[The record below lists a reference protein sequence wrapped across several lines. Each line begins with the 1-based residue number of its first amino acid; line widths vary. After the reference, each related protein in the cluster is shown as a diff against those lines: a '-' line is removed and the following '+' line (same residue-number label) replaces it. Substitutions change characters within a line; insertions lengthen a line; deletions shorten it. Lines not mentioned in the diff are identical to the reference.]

1 MLGNL
6 FGGQPMEERN
16 LSYQQV
22 WGSGIDVSGFA
33 TWAGT
38 VVNQKNALEIGAAY
52 ACVRLLSDTIS
63 TLPLDTFIRRDG
75 NRLPYTPRPDW
86 VYEPEGPGTSR
97 IEYYKQI
104 VVSMLL
110 SHGAVVQI
118 LRNGAGAIVALQP
131 LDPTRVDIR
140 RNKETRLRE
149 FVIDGGQ
156 AVLSSEDVLY
166 IPEMRRPGSLKGVS
180 RVDELKQTLGLAK
193 ALDEFA
199 SRYFSNGANTSG
211 IIEFPGNLTQEQ
223 AKDLVDSFEAGHKGL
238 KKAHRPGVLSG
249 GAKFTK
255 TGSDGEQAQMLESRQ
270 FSVEEVARVF
280 RVPPSMIGLNT
291 PGAMSYASVE
301 HNAMSFVRFS
311 LTPLIS
317 AIEEA
322 HNRLLPGD
330 VFLRFNMDGLLRGD
344 SATQA
349 QVFSTGLQ
357 AGYLSVNDVRGLMD
371 LRPVDNGDTPRVPLA
386 NIDIQDAGVVAE
398 DRKVLMAQRLITA
411 GFDPAETMQA
421 MGLPTITHTG
431 LPSVMLQGISQI
443 APDDPQSAYPA
454 SED

>member
-63 TLPLDTFIRRDG
+63 TLPVDTFIRRDG
-75 NRLPYTPRPDW
+75 NRLPYRPRPAW
-86 VYEPEGPGTSR
+86 VYEPEGPGSSR

-118 LRNGAGAIVALQP
+118 LRNGNGEIVALQP

-140 RNKETRLRE
+140 RNPATRLRE
-149 FVIDGGQ
+149 FVIDGGE
-156 AVLSSEDVLY
+156 AVLSGEDVVY

-211 IIEFPGNLTQEQ
+211 MIEFPGNLTQEQ
-223 AKDLVDSFEAGHKGL
+223 AKDLVDAFEAGHKGL

-249 GAKFTK
+249 GAKFVK
-255 TGSDGEQAQMLESRQ
+255 TGSDGEQAQMLQSRQ
-270 FSVEEVARVF
+270 FAVEEVARVF
-280 RVPPSMIGLNT
+280 RCPPSMIGLNT

-301 HNAMSFVRFS
+301 HNAIQFTRYS
-311 LTPLIS
+311 LTPLIA

-330 VFLRFNMDGLLRGD
+330 VFLRVNMDGLLRGD

-349 QVFSTGLQ
+349 QVFSTALQ
-357 AGYLSVNDVRGLMD
+357 AGYMSVNEARGLMD
-371 LRPVDNGDTPRVPLA
+371 LRPVDGGDNPRVPLA
-386 NIDIQDAGVVAE
+386 NIAVASAGIVEERERVEMAAKLVQSGYE
-398 DRKVLMAQRLITA
+398 PAAVLSAL
-411 GFDPAETMQA
+411 
-421 MGLPTITHTG
+421 GLPAMPHTG
-431 LPSVMLQGISQI
+431 LASNQLQ
-443 APDDPQSAYPA
+443 PA
-454 SED
+454 ENAQV

>member
-63 TLPLDTFIRRDG
+63 TLPVDTFIRRDG
-75 NRLPYTPRPDW
+75 NRLPYRPRPAW
-86 VYEPEGPGTSR
+86 VYEPEGPGSSR

-118 LRNGAGAIVALQP
+118 LRNGNGDIVALQP

-140 RNKETRLRE
+140 RNPATRLRE

-156 AVLSSEDVLY
+156 AVLPGEDVLY

-211 IIEFPGNLTQEQ
+211 MIEFPGNLTQEQ
-223 AKDLVDSFEAGHKGL
+223 AKDLVDAFEAGHKGL

-249 GAKFTK
+249 GAKFVK
-255 TGSDGEQAQMLESRQ
+255 TGSDGEQAQMLQSRM
-270 FSVEEVARVF
+270 FAVEEVARVF
-280 RVPPSMIGLNT
+280 RVPPHMIGLT
-291 PGAMSYASVE
+291 APGTQSYASVE
-301 HNAMSFVRFS
+301 ANAIQFTRYS
-311 LTPLIS
+311 LTPLIA

-330 VFLRFNMDGLLRGD
+330 VFLRVNMDGLLRGD

-349 QVFSTGLQ
+349 QVFSTALQ
-357 AGYLSVNDVRGLMD
+357 AGYMSVNEARSLMD
-371 LRPVDNGDTPRVPLA
+371 LRPVDGGDSPRVPLA
-386 NIDIQDAGVVAE
+386 NIAVASAAIVE
-398 DRKVLMAQRLITA
+398 ERERVEMAAKLVQSGYEPAAVLSAL
-411 GFDPAETMQA
+411 
-421 MGLPTITHTG
+421 GLPAMPHTG
-431 LPSVMLQGISQI
+431 LASNQLQ
-443 APDDPQSAYPA
+443 PA
-454 SED
+454 ENAQV

>member
-63 TLPLDTFIRRDG
+63 TLPVDTFIRRDG
-75 NRLPYTPRPDW
+75 NRLPYRPRPAW
-86 VYEPEGPGTSR
+86 VYEPEGPGSSR

-118 LRNGAGAIVALQP
+118 LRNGNGEIVALQP

-140 RNKETRLRE
+140 RNPATRLRE

-156 AVLSSEDVLY
+156 AVLPGEDVLY

-211 IIEFPGNLTQEQ
+211 MIEFPGNLTQEQ
-223 AKDLVDSFEAGHKGL
+223 AKDLVDAFEAGHKGL

-249 GAKFTK
+249 GAKFVK
-255 TGSDGEQAQMLESRQ
+255 TGSDGEQAQMLQSRM
-270 FSVEEVARVF
+270 FAVEEVARVF
-280 RVPPSMIGLNT
+280 RVPPHMIGLT
-291 PGAMSYASVE
+291 APGTQSYASVE
-301 HNAMSFVRFS
+301 ANAIQFTRYS
-311 LTPLIS
+311 LTPLIA

-330 VFLRFNMDGLLRGD
+330 VFLRVNMDGLLRGD

-349 QVFSTGLQ
+349 QVFSTALQ
-357 AGYLSVNDVRGLMD
+357 AGYMSVNEARGLMD
-371 LRPVDNGDTPRVPLA
+371 LRPVDGGDAPRVPLA
-386 NIDIQDAGVVAE
+386 NIAVNSASIVEERERVE
-398 DRKVLMAQRLITA
+398 MASKLVQS
-411 GFDPAETMQA
+411 GYDPADVLSA
-421 MGLPTITHTG
+421 LGLPAMAHTG
-431 LPSVMLQGISQI
+431 LASNQLQ
-443 APDDPQSAYPA
+443 PA
-454 SED
+454 ENAQV

>member
-6 FGGQPMEERN
+6 FGGQPMEERSI
-16 LSYQQV
+16 SYQQI

-63 TLPLDTFIRRDG
+63 TLPVDTFIRRDG
-75 NRLPYTPRPDW
+75 NRLPYRPRPAW
-86 VYEPEGPGTSR
+86 VYEPEGPGSSR

-118 LRNGAGAIVALQP
+118 LRNGNGEIVALQP

-140 RNKETRLRE
+140 RNPATRLRE

-156 AVLSSEDVLY
+156 AVLPGEDVLY

-211 IIEFPGNLTQEQ
+211 MIEFPGNLTQEQ
-223 AKDLVDSFEAGHKGL
+223 AKDLVDAFEAGHKGL

-249 GAKFTK
+249 GAKFVK
-255 TGSDGEQAQMLESRQ
+255 TGSDGEQAQMLQSRQ
-270 FSVEEVARVF
+270 FAVEEVARVF

-301 HNAMSFVRFS
+301 HNAIQFTRYS
-311 LTPLIS
+311 LTPLIA

-330 VFLRFNMDGLLRGD
+330 VFLRVNMDGLLRGD

-349 QVFSTGLQ
+349 QVFSTALQ
-357 AGYLSVNDVRGLMD
+357 AGYMSVNEARGLMD
-371 LRPVDNGDTPRVPLA
+371 LRPVDGGDNPRVPLA
-386 NIDIQDAGVVAE
+386 NIAVASAGIVEERERVE
-398 DRKVLMAQRLITA
+398 MASKLVQS
-411 GFDPAETMQA
+411 GYDPADVLSA
-421 MGLPTITHTG
+421 LGLPAMAHTG
-431 LPSVMLQGISQI
+431 LASNQLQ
-443 APDDPQSAYPA
+443 PA
-454 SED
+454 ENAQV

>member
-1 MLGNL
+1 
-6 FGGQPMEERN
+6 
-16 LSYQQV
+16 
-22 WGSGIDVSGFA
+22 
-33 TWAGT
+33 
-38 VVNQKNALEIGAAY
+38 
-52 ACVRLLSDTIS
+52 VRLLSDTIS
-63 TLPLDTFIRRDG
+63 TLPVDTFIRRDG
-75 NRLPYTPRPDW
+75 NRLPYRPRPAW
-86 VYEPEGPGTSR
+86 VYEPEGPGSSR

-118 LRNGAGAIVALQP
+118 LRNGNGEIVALQP

-140 RNKETRLRE
+140 RNRETRLRE

-156 AVLSSEDVLY
+156 AVLPGEDVLY

-211 IIEFPGNLTQEQ
+211 MIEFPGNLTQEQ
-223 AKDLVDSFEAGHKGL
+223 AKDLVDAFEAGHKGL

-249 GAKFTK
+249 GAKFVK

-270 FSVEEVARVF
+270 FAVEEVARVF

-301 HNAMSFVRFS
+301 HNAIQFTRYS
-311 LTPLIS
+311 LTPLIA

-330 VFLRFNMDGLLRGD
+330 VFLRVNMDGLLRGD

-349 QVFSTGLQ
+349 QVFSTALQ
-357 AGYLSVNDVRGLMD
+357 AGYMSVNEARGLMD
-371 LRPVDNGDTPRVPLA
+371 LRPVDGGDNPRVPLA
-386 NIDIQDAGVVAE
+386 NIAVASAGIVEERERVEMAAKLVQSGYE
-398 DRKVLMAQRLITA
+398 PAAVLSAL
-411 GFDPAETMQA
+411 
-421 MGLPTITHTG
+421 GLPAMPHTG
-431 LPSVMLQGISQI
+431 LASNQLQ
-443 APDDPQSAYPA
+443 PA
-454 SED
+454 ENAQV

>member
-63 TLPLDTFIRRDG
+63 TLPVDTFIRRDG
-75 NRLPYTPRPDW
+75 NRLPYRPRPAW
-86 VYEPEGPGTSR
+86 VYEPEGPGSSR

-118 LRNGAGAIVALQP
+118 LRNGNGDIVALQP

-140 RNKETRLRE
+140 RNPATRLRE

-156 AVLSSEDVLY
+156 AVLPGEDVLY

-211 IIEFPGNLTQEQ
+211 MIEFPGNLTQEQ
-223 AKDLVDSFEAGHKGL
+223 AKDLVDAFEAGHKGL

-249 GAKFTK
+249 GAKFVK

-270 FSVEEVARVF
+270 FAVEEVARVF
-280 RVPPSMIGLNT
+280 RCPPSMIGLNT

-301 HNAMSFVRFS
+301 HNAIQFTRYS
-311 LTPLIS
+311 LTPLIA

-330 VFLRFNMDGLLRGD
+330 VFLRVNMDGLLRGD

-349 QVFSTGLQ
+349 SVFSTALQ
-357 AGYLSVNDVRGLMD
+357 AGYMSVNEARGLMD
-371 LRPVDNGDTPRVPLA
+371 LRPVDGGENPRVPLA
-386 NIDIQDAGVVAE
+386 NIAVSSAGIVEERERVEMAAKLVQSGYE
-398 DRKVLMAQRLITA
+398 PAAVLSAL
-411 GFDPAETMQA
+411 
-421 MGLPTITHTG
+421 GLPAMPHTG
-431 LPSVMLQGISQI
+431 LASNQLQ
-443 APDDPQSAYPA
+443 PA
-454 SED
+454 ENAQV

>member
-1 MLGNL
+1 MLANL

-63 TLPLDTFIRRDG
+63 TLPVDTFIRRDG
-75 NRLPYTPRPDW
+75 NRLPYRPRPAW
-86 VYEPEGPGTSR
+86 VYEPEGPGSSR

-118 LRNGAGAIVALQP
+118 LRNGNGEIVALQP

-140 RNKETRLRE
+140 RNPATRLRE

-156 AVLSSEDVLY
+156 AVLPGEDVLY

-211 IIEFPGNLTQEQ
+211 MIEFPGNLTQEQ
-223 AKDLVDSFEAGHKGL
+223 AKDLVDAFEAGHKGL

-249 GAKFTK
+249 GAKFVK

-270 FSVEEVARVF
+270 FAVEEVARVF
-280 RVPPSMIGLNT
+280 RCPPSMIGLNT

-301 HNAMSFVRFS
+301 HNAIQFTRYS
-311 LTPLIS
+311 LTPLIA

-330 VFLRFNMDGLLRGD
+330 VFLRVNMDGLLRGD

-349 QVFSTGLQ
+349 QVFSTALQ
-357 AGYLSVNDVRGLMD
+357 AGYMSVNEARGLMD
-371 LRPVDNGDTPRVPLA
+371 LRPVDGGDNPRVPLA
-386 NIDIQDAGVVAE
+386 NIAVNSASIVEERERVEMAAKLVQSGYEPAA
-398 DRKVLMAQRLITA
+398 VLSAL
-411 GFDPAETMQA
+411 
-421 MGLPTITHTG
+421 GLPAMAHTG
-431 LPSVMLQGISQI
+431 LASNQLQ
-443 APDDPQSAYPA
+443 PA
-454 SED
+454 ENAQV

>member
-63 TLPLDTFIRRDG
+63 TLPVDTFIRRDG
-75 NRLPYTPRPDW
+75 NRLPFRPRPAW
-86 VYEPEGPGTSR
+86 VYEPEGPGSSR

-118 LRNGAGAIVALQP
+118 LRNGNGEIVALQP

-140 RNKETRLRE
+140 RNPQSRLRE

-156 AVLSSEDVLY
+156 AVLPGEDVLY

-255 TGSDGEQAQMLESRQ
+255 TGSDGEQAQMLQSRQ
-270 FSVEEVARVF
+270 FAVEEVARVF

-301 HNAMSFVRFS
+301 HNAIQFTRYS
-311 LTPLIS
+311 LTPLIA

-330 VFLRFNMDGLLRGD
+330 SFLRVNMDGLLRGD

-349 QVFSTGLQ
+349 QVFSTALQ
-357 AGYLSVNDVRGLMD
+357 AGYMSVNEARGLMD
-371 LRPVDNGDTPRVPLA
+371 MRPVEGGDTPRVPLA
-386 NIDIQDAGVVAE
+386 NIAVDSAGIVEERERVEMAAKLVQSGY
-398 DRKVLMAQRLITA
+398 DPGAVLSAL
-411 GFDPAETMQA
+411 
-421 MGLPTITHTG
+421 GLPAIAHSG
-431 LPSVMLQGISQI
+431 LASNQLQ
-443 APDDPQSAYPA
+443 PA
-454 SED
+454 KNAQV

>member
-1 MLGNL
+1 MLARL
-6 FGGQPMEERN
+6 FGGQPLEERN

-63 TLPLDTFIRRDG
+63 TLPVDTFIRRDG
-75 NRLPYTPRPDW
+75 NRLPYRPRPAW
-86 VYEPEGPGTSR
+86 VYEPEGPGSSR

-118 LRNGAGAIVALQP
+118 LRNGAGEIVALQP

-140 RNKETRLRE
+140 RNRETRLRE

-156 AVLSSEDVLY
+156 AILPGEDVLY

-255 TGSDGEQAQMLESRQ
+255 TGADAEQAQMLSSRQ
-270 FSVEEVARVF
+270 FAVEEVARVF

-301 HNAMSFVRFS
+301 HNAIQFTRYS
-311 LTPLIS
+311 LTPLIA

-322 HNRLLPGD
+322 HNRLLPGE
-330 VFLRFNMDGLLRGD
+330 VFLRVNMDGLLRGD

-349 QVFSTGLQ
+349 QVFSTALQ
-357 AGYLSVNDVRGLMD
+357 AGYMSVNEARGLMD
-371 LRPVDNGDTPRVPLA
+371 MRPVEGGDAPRVPLA
-386 NIDIQDAGVVAE
+386 NIAVDSAGIVEERERVE
-398 DRKVLMAQRLITA
+398 MASKLVQS
-411 GFDPAETMQA
+411 GYDPAA
-421 MGLPTITHTG
+421 VLAALGLPPMAHTG
-431 LPSVMLQGISQI
+431 LASNQLQ
-443 APDDPQSAYPA
+443 PA
-454 SED
+454 ENAQV

>member
-63 TLPLDTFIRRDG
+63 TLPVDTFIRRDG
-75 NRLPYTPRPDW
+75 NRLPYRPRPAW
-86 VYEPEGPGTSR
+86 VYEPEGPGSSR

-118 LRNGAGAIVALQP
+118 LRNGNGDIVALQP

-140 RNKETRLRE
+140 RNPATRLRE

-156 AVLSSEDVLY
+156 AVLPGEDVLY

-211 IIEFPGNLTQEQ
+211 MIEFPGNLTQEQ
-223 AKDLVDSFEAGHKGL
+223 AKDLVDAFEAGHKGL

-249 GAKFTK
+249 GAKFVK

-270 FSVEEVARVF
+270 FAVEEVARVF

-301 HNAMSFVRFS
+301 HNAIQFTRYS
-311 LTPLIS
+311 LTPLIA

-330 VFLRFNMDGLLRGD
+330 VFLRVNMDGLLRGD

-349 QVFSTGLQ
+349 SVFSTALQ
-357 AGYLSVNDVRGLMD
+357 AGYMSVNEARGLMD
-371 LRPVDNGDTPRVPLA
+371 LRPVDGGENPRVPLA
-386 NIDIQDAGVVAE
+386 NIAVASAGIVEERERVEMAAKLVQSGYE
-398 DRKVLMAQRLITA
+398 PAAVLSAL
-411 GFDPAETMQA
+411 
-421 MGLPTITHTG
+421 GLPAMPHTG
-431 LPSVMLQGISQI
+431 LASNQLQ
-443 APDDPQSAYPA
+443 PA
-454 SED
+454 ENAQV

>member
-63 TLPLDTFIRRDG
+63 TLPVDTFIRRDG
-75 NRLPYTPRPDW
+75 NRLPYRPRPAW
-86 VYEPEGPGTSR
+86 VYEPEGPGSSR

-118 LRNGAGAIVALQP
+118 LRNGNGEIVALQP

-140 RNKETRLRE
+140 RNPATRLRE

-156 AVLSSEDVLY
+156 AVLPGEDVLY

-211 IIEFPGNLTQEQ
+211 MIEFPGNLTQEQ
-223 AKDLVDSFEAGHKGL
+223 AKDLVDAFEAGHKGL

-249 GAKFTK
+249 GAKFVK

-270 FSVEEVARVF
+270 FAVEEVARVF

-301 HNAMSFVRFS
+301 HNAIQFTRYS
-311 LTPLIS
+311 LTPLIA

-330 VFLRFNMDGLLRGD
+330 VFLRVNMDGLLRGD

-349 QVFSTGLQ
+349 SVFSTALQ
-357 AGYLSVNDVRGLMD
+357 AGYMSVNEARGLMD
-371 LRPVDNGDTPRVPLA
+371 LRPVDGGDSPRVPLA
-386 NIDIQDAGVVAE
+386 NIAVASAGIVEERERVEMAAKLVQSGYE
-398 DRKVLMAQRLITA
+398 PAAVLAAL
-411 GFDPAETMQA
+411 
-421 MGLPTITHTG
+421 GLPAMPHTG
-431 LPSVMLQGISQI
+431 LASNQLQ
-443 APDDPQSAYPA
+443 PA
-454 SED
+454 ENAQV

>member
-63 TLPLDTFIRRDG
+63 TLPVDTFIRRDG
-75 NRLPYTPRPDW
+75 NRLPYRPRPAW
-86 VYEPEGPGTSR
+86 VYEPEGPGSSR

-118 LRNGAGAIVALQP
+118 LRNGNGEIVALQP

-140 RNKETRLRE
+140 RNPATRLRE

-156 AVLSSEDVLY
+156 AVLPGEDVLY

-211 IIEFPGNLTQEQ
+211 MIEFPGNLTQEQ
-223 AKDLVDSFEAGHKGL
+223 AKDLVDAFEAGHKGL

-249 GAKFTK
+249 GAKFVK
-255 TGSDGEQAQMLESRQ
+255 TGSDGEQAQMLQSRM
-270 FSVEEVARVF
+270 FAVEEVARVF
-280 RVPPSMIGLNT
+280 RVPPHMIGLT
-291 PGAMSYASVE
+291 APGTQSYASVE
-301 HNAMSFVRFS
+301 ANAIQFTRYS
-311 LTPLIS
+311 LTPLIA

-330 VFLRFNMDGLLRGD
+330 VFLRVNMDGLLRGD

-349 QVFSTGLQ
+349 QVFSTALQ
-357 AGYLSVNDVRGLMD
+357 AGYMSVNEARSLMD
-371 LRPVDNGDTPRVPLA
+371 LRPVDGGDSPRVPLA
-386 NIDIQDAGVVAE
+386 NIAVASAGIVEERERVEMAAKLVQSGYE
-398 DRKVLMAQRLITA
+398 PAAVLSAL
-411 GFDPAETMQA
+411 
-421 MGLPTITHTG
+421 GLPAMPHTG
-431 LPSVMLQGISQI
+431 LASNQLQ
-443 APDDPQSAYPA
+443 PA
-454 SED
+454 ENAQV

>member
-1 MLGNL
+1 MLANL
-6 FGGQPMEERN
+6 FGGQPLEERN

-63 TLPLDTFIRRDG
+63 TLPVDTFIRRDG
-75 NRLPYTPRPDW
+75 NRLPYRPRPAW
-86 VYEPEGPGTSR
+86 VYEPEGPGSSR

-118 LRNGAGAIVALQP
+118 LRNGAGEIVALQP

-140 RNKETRLRE
+140 RNRETRLRE

-156 AVLSSEDVLY
+156 AILPGEDVLY

-255 TGSDGEQAQMLESRQ
+255 TGSDGEQAQMLQSRQ
-270 FSVEEVARVF
+270 FAVEEVARVF

-301 HNAMSFVRFS
+301 HNAIQFTRYS
-311 LTPLIS
+311 LTPLIA

-322 HNRLLPGD
+322 HNRLLPGE
-330 VFLRFNMDGLLRGD
+330 VFLRVNMDGLLRGD

-349 QVFSTGLQ
+349 QVFSTALQ
-357 AGYLSVNDVRGLMD
+357 AGYMSVNEARGLMD
-371 LRPVDNGDTPRVPLA
+371 MRPVEGGDAPRVPLA
-386 NIDIQDAGVVAE
+386 NIAVGSAGIVEERERVE
-398 DRKVLMAQRLITA
+398 MASKLVQS
-411 GFDPAETMQA
+411 GYDPAA
-421 MGLPTITHTG
+421 VLAALGLPPMAHTG
-431 LPSVMLQGISQI
+431 LASNQLQ
-443 APDDPQSAYPA
+443 PA
-454 SED
+454 ENAQV

>member
-63 TLPLDTFIRRDG
+63 TLPVDTFIRRDG
-75 NRLPYTPRPDW
+75 NRLPYRPRPAW
-86 VYEPEGPGTSR
+86 VYEPEGPGSSR

-118 LRNGAGAIVALQP
+118 LRNGNGDIVALQP

-140 RNKETRLRE
+140 RNPATRLRE

-156 AVLSSEDVLY
+156 AVLPGEDVLY

-211 IIEFPGNLTQEQ
+211 MIEFPGNLTQEQ
-223 AKDLVDSFEAGHKGL
+223 AKDLVDAFEAGHKGL

-249 GAKFTK
+249 GAKFVK
-255 TGSDGEQAQMLESRQ
+255 TGSDGEQAQMLQSRQ
-270 FSVEEVARVF
+270 FAVEEVARVF
-280 RVPPSMIGLNT
+280 RCPPSMIGLNT

-301 HNAMSFVRFS
+301 HNAIQFTRYS
-311 LTPLIS
+311 LTPLIA

-322 HNRLLPGD
+322 HNRLLPAD
-330 VFLRFNMDGLLRGD
+330 VFLRVNMDGLLRGD

-349 QVFSTGLQ
+349 QVFSTALQ
-357 AGYLSVNDVRGLMD
+357 AGYMSVNEARGLMD
-371 LRPVDNGDTPRVPLA
+371 LRPVDGGDSPRVPLA
-386 NIDIQDAGVVAE
+386 NIAVASAGIVEERERVEMAAKLVQSGYE
-398 DRKVLMAQRLITA
+398 PAAVLSAL
-411 GFDPAETMQA
+411 
-421 MGLPTITHTG
+421 GLPAMPHTG
-431 LPSVMLQGISQI
+431 LASNQLQ
-443 APDDPQSAYPA
+443 PA
-454 SED
+454 ENAQV

>member
-63 TLPLDTFIRRDG
+63 TLPVDTFIRRDG
-75 NRLPYTPRPDW
+75 NRLPYRPRPAW
-86 VYEPEGPGTSR
+86 VYEPEGPGSSR

-118 LRNGAGAIVALQP
+118 LRNGAGEIVALQP

-140 RNKETRLRE
+140 RNPATRLRE

-156 AVLSSEDVLY
+156 AVLPGEDVLY

-211 IIEFPGNLTQEQ
+211 MIEFPGNLTQEQ
-223 AKDLVDSFEAGHKGL
+223 AKDLVDAFEAGHKGL

-249 GAKFTK
+249 GAKFVK
-255 TGSDGEQAQMLESRQ
+255 TGSDGEQAQMLQSRQ
-270 FSVEEVARVF
+270 FAVEEVARVF
-280 RVPPSMIGLNT
+280 RCPPSMIGLNT

-301 HNAMSFVRFS
+301 HNAIQFTRYS
-311 LTPLIS
+311 LTPLIA

-330 VFLRFNMDGLLRGD
+330 VFLRVNMDGLLRGD

-349 QVFSTGLQ
+349 QVFSTALQ
-357 AGYLSVNDVRGLMD
+357 AGYMSVNEARGLMD
-371 LRPVDNGDTPRVPLA
+371 LRPVDGGDNPRVPLA
-386 NIDIQDAGVVAE
+386 NIAVASAGIVEERERVEMAAKLVQSGYE
-398 DRKVLMAQRLITA
+398 PAAVLSAL
-411 GFDPAETMQA
+411 
-421 MGLPTITHTG
+421 GLPAMPHTG
-431 LPSVMLQGISQI
+431 LASNQLQ
-443 APDDPQSAYPA
+443 PA
-454 SED
+454 ENAQV

>member
-63 TLPLDTFIRRDG
+63 TLPVDTFIRRDG
-75 NRLPYTPRPDW
+75 NRLPYRPRPAW
-86 VYEPEGPGTSR
+86 VYEPEGPGSSR

-118 LRNGAGAIVALQP
+118 LRNGNGEIVALQP

-140 RNKETRLRE
+140 RNPATRLRE

-156 AVLSSEDVLY
+156 AVLPGEDVLY

-211 IIEFPGNLTQEQ
+211 MIEFPGNLTQEQ
-223 AKDLVDSFEAGHKGL
+223 AKDLVDAFEAGHKGL

-249 GAKFTK
+249 GAKFVK
-255 TGSDGEQAQMLESRQ
+255 TGSDGEQAQMLQSRQ
-270 FSVEEVARVF
+270 FAVEEVARVF

-301 HNAMSFVRFS
+301 HNAIQFTRYS
-311 LTPLIS
+311 LTPLIA

-330 VFLRFNMDGLLRGD
+330 VFLRVNMDGLLRGD

-349 QVFSTGLQ
+349 SVFSTALQ
-357 AGYLSVNDVRGLMD
+357 AGYMSVNEARGLMD
-371 LRPVDNGDTPRVPLA
+371 LRPVDGGDAPRVPLA
-386 NIDIQDAGVVAE
+386 NIAVNSASIVEERERVE
-398 DRKVLMAQRLITA
+398 MASKLVQS
-411 GFDPAETMQA
+411 GYDPADVLSA
-421 MGLPTITHTG
+421 LGLPAMAHTG
-431 LPSVMLQGISQI
+431 LASNQLQ
-443 APDDPQSAYPA
+443 PA
-454 SED
+454 ENAQV

>member
-1 MLGNL
+1 MLANL

-63 TLPLDTFIRRDG
+63 TLPVDTFIRRDG
-75 NRLPYTPRPDW
+75 NRLPYRPRPAW
-86 VYEPEGPGTSR
+86 VYEPEGPGSSR

-118 LRNGAGAIVALQP
+118 LRNGNGEIVALQP

-140 RNKETRLRE
+140 RNRETRLRE

-156 AVLSSEDVLY
+156 AILPGEDVLY

-211 IIEFPGNLTQEQ
+211 MIEFPGNLTQEQ
-223 AKDLVDSFEAGHKGL
+223 AKDLVDAFEAGHKGL

-249 GAKFTK
+249 GAKFVK

-270 FSVEEVARVF
+270 FAVEEVARVF
-280 RVPPSMIGLNT
+280 RCPPSMIGLNT

-301 HNAMSFVRFS
+301 HNAIQFTRYS
-311 LTPLIS
+311 LTPLIA

-330 VFLRFNMDGLLRGD
+330 VFLRVNMDGLLRGD

-349 QVFSTGLQ
+349 QVFSTALQ
-357 AGYLSVNDVRGLMD
+357 AGYMSVNEARGLMD
-371 LRPVDNGDTPRVPLA
+371 LRPVDGGDNPRVPLA
-386 NIDIQDAGVVAE
+386 NIAVASAGIVEERERVEMAAKLVQSGYE
-398 DRKVLMAQRLITA
+398 PAAVLSAL
-411 GFDPAETMQA
+411 
-421 MGLPTITHTG
+421 GLPAMPHTG
-431 LPSVMLQGISQI
+431 LASNQLQ
-443 APDDPQSAYPA
+443 PA
-454 SED
+454 ENAQV

>member
-63 TLPLDTFIRRDG
+63 TLPVDTFIRRDG
-75 NRLPYTPRPDW
+75 NRLPYRPRPAW

-118 LRNGAGAIVALQP
+118 LRNGAGEVVALQP

-140 RNKETRLRE
+140 RNKQTRLRE
-149 FVIDGGQ
+149 YVIDGGQ
-156 AVLSSEDVLY
+156 AVLSSDEVLY

-211 IIEFPGNLTQEQ
+211 MIEFPGNLTQEQ
-223 AKDLVDSFEAGHKGL
+223 AKDLVDAFEAGHKGL

-249 GAKFTK
+249 GAKFVK
-255 TGSDGEQAQMLESRQ
+255 TGSDGEQAQMLQSRQ
-270 FSVEEVARVF
+270 FAVEEVARVF
-280 RVPPSMIGLNT
+280 RVPPSVLGLTT

-301 HNAMSFVRFS
+301 HNAIQFTRYS
-311 LTPLIS
+311 LTPLIA

-330 VFLRFNMDGLLRGD
+330 VFLRVNMDGLLRGD

-349 QVFSTGLQ
+349 QVFSTALQ
-357 AGYLSVNDVRGLMD
+357 AGYMSVNEARGLMD
-371 LRPVDNGDTPRVPLA
+371 MRPVDGGDTPRVPLA
-386 NIDIQDAGVVAE
+386 NIAVNSAGIVEERERVEMAAKLVQSGYE
-398 DRKVLMAQRLITA
+398 PAAVLSAL
-411 GFDPAETMQA
+411 
-421 MGLPTITHTG
+421 GLPAMPHTG
-431 LPSVMLQGISQI
+431 LASNQLQ
-443 APDDPQSAYPA
+443 PA
-454 SED
+454 ENAQV

>member
-1 MLGNL
+1 MLANL
-6 FGGQPMEERN
+6 FGGQPLEERN

-63 TLPLDTFIRRDG
+63 TLPVDTFIRRDG
-75 NRLPYTPRPDW
+75 NRLPYRPRPAW

-118 LRNGAGAIVALQP
+118 LRNGNGEIVALQP

-140 RNKETRLRE
+140 RNRETRLRE

-156 AVLSSEDVLY
+156 AILPGEDVLY

-223 AKDLVDSFEAGHKGL
+223 AKELVDSFEAGHKGL

-255 TGSDGEQAQMLESRQ
+255 TGSDGEQAQMLQSRQ
-270 FSVEEVARVF
+270 FAVEEVARVF

-301 HNAMSFVRFS
+301 HNAIQFTRYS
-311 LTPLIS
+311 LTPLIA

-322 HNRLLPGD
+322 HNRLLPGE
-330 VFLRFNMDGLLRGD
+330 VFLRVNMDGLLRGD

-349 QVFSTGLQ
+349 QVFSTALQ
-357 AGYLSVNDVRGLMD
+357 AGYMSVNEARGLMD
-371 LRPVDNGDTPRVPLA
+371 MRPVDGGDAPRVPLA
-386 NIDIQDAGVVAE
+386 NIAVASAGIVEERERVEMAAKLVQSGYE
-398 DRKVLMAQRLITA
+398 PAAVLSAL
-411 GFDPAETMQA
+411 
-421 MGLPTITHTG
+421 GLPAMPHTG
-431 LPSVMLQGISQI
+431 LASNQLQ
-443 APDDPQSAYPA
+443 PA
-454 SED
+454 ENAQV

>member
-1 MLGNL
+1 MLANL
-6 FGGQPMEERN
+6 FGGQPLEERN

-63 TLPLDTFIRRDG
+63 TLPVDTFIRRDG
-75 NRLPYTPRPDW
+75 NRLPYRPRPAW
-86 VYEPEGPGTSR
+86 VYEPEGPGSSR

-110 SHGAVVQI
+110 SHGAVIQV
-118 LRNGAGAIVALQP
+118 LRNGAGDVVALQP
-131 LDPTRVDIR
+131 LDPTRVEIR
-140 RNKETRLRE
+140 RNKQTRGRE

-156 AVLSSEDVLY
+156 AVLPGEDVLY
-166 IPEMRRPGSLKGVS
+166 ITEMRRPGSLKGVS

-211 IIEFPGNLTQEQ
+211 MIEFPGNLTQEQ
-223 AKDLVDSFEAGHKGL
+223 AKDLVDAFEAGHKGL

-249 GAKFTK
+249 GAKFVK
-255 TGSDGEQAQMLESRQ
+255 TGSDGEQAQMLQSRQ
-270 FSVEEVARVF
+270 FAVEEVARVF

-301 HNAMSFVRFS
+301 SNIISYARFS
-311 LTPLIS
+311 LAPLV
-317 AIEEA
+317 ACIEEA

-330 VFLRFNMDGLLRGD
+330 AFLRVNMDGLLRGD

-349 QVFSTGLQ
+349 QVFSTALQ
-357 AGYLSVNDVRGLMD
+357 AGYMSVNDVRGLMD
-371 LRPVDNGDTPRVPLA
+371 LRPVDGGDVPRVPLA
-386 NIDIQDAGVVAE
+386 NIAVNSASIVEERERVEMAAKLVQSGYDPAGVLSA
-398 DRKVLMAQRLITA
+398 L
-411 GFDPAETMQA
+411 
-421 MGLPTITHTG
+421 GLPSITHTG
-431 LPSVMLQGISQI
+431 LASNQLQ
-443 APDDPQSAYPA
+443 PA
-454 SED
+454 ENAQV

>member
-63 TLPLDTFIRRDG
+63 TLPVDTFIRRDG
-75 NRLPYTPRPDW
+75 NRLPYRPRPAW
-86 VYEPEGPGTSR
+86 VYEPEGPGSSR

-118 LRNGAGAIVALQP
+118 LRNGNGDIVALQP

-140 RNKETRLRE
+140 RNRETRLRE

-156 AVLSSEDVLY
+156 AILPGEDVLY

-211 IIEFPGNLTQEQ
+211 MIEFPGNLTQEQ
-223 AKDLVDSFEAGHKGL
+223 AKDLVDAFEAGHKGL

-249 GAKFTK
+249 GAKFVK

-270 FSVEEVARVF
+270 FAVEEVARVF

-301 HNAMSFVRFS
+301 SNIISYARFS
-311 LTPLIS
+311 LAPLV
-317 AIEEA
+317 ACIEEA

-330 VFLRFNMDGLLRGD
+330 VFLRVNMDGLLRGD

-349 QVFSTGLQ
+349 SVFSTALQ
-357 AGYLSVNDVRGLMD
+357 AGYMSVNEARGLMD
-371 LRPVDNGDTPRVPLA
+371 LRPVDGGDNPRVPLA
-386 NIDIQDAGVVAE
+386 NIAVNSASIVEERERVE
-398 DRKVLMAQRLITA
+398 MASKLVQS
-411 GFDPAETMQA
+411 GYDPADVLSA
-421 MGLPTITHTG
+421 LGLPAMAHTG
-431 LPSVMLQGISQI
+431 LASNQLQ
-443 APDDPQSAYPA
+443 PA
-454 SED
+454 ENAQV

>member
-1 MLGNL
+1 MLANL
-6 FGGQPMEERN
+6 FGGQPLEERN

-63 TLPLDTFIRRDG
+63 TLPVDTFIRRDG
-75 NRLPYTPRPDW
+75 NRLPYRPRPAW
-86 VYEPEGPGTSR
+86 VYEPEGPGSSR

-118 LRNGAGAIVALQP
+118 LRNGNGEIVALQP

-140 RNKETRLRE
+140 RNRESRLRE

-156 AVLSSEDVLY
+156 AILPGEDVLY

-255 TGSDGEQAQMLESRQ
+255 TGSDGEQAQMLQSRQ
-270 FSVEEVARVF
+270 FAVEEVARVF

-301 HNAMSFVRFS
+301 HNAIQFTRYS
-311 LTPLIS
+311 LTPLIA

-322 HNRLLPGD
+322 HNRLLPGE
-330 VFLRFNMDGLLRGD
+330 VFLRVNMDGLLRGD

-349 QVFSTGLQ
+349 QVFSTALQ
-357 AGYLSVNDVRGLMD
+357 AGYMSVNEARGLMD
-371 LRPVDNGDTPRVPLA
+371 MRPVDGGDAPRVPLA
-386 NIDIQDAGVVAE
+386 NIAVASAGIVEERERVEMAAKLVQSGYE
-398 DRKVLMAQRLITA
+398 PAAVLSAL
-411 GFDPAETMQA
+411 
-421 MGLPTITHTG
+421 GLPAMPHTG
-431 LPSVMLQGISQI
+431 LASNQLQ
-443 APDDPQSAYPA
+443 PA
-454 SED
+454 ENAQV

>member
-63 TLPLDTFIRRDG
+63 TLPVDTFIRRDG
-75 NRLPYTPRPDW
+75 NRLPYRPRPAW
-86 VYEPEGPGTSR
+86 VYEPEGPGSSR

-118 LRNGAGAIVALQP
+118 LRNGNGEIVALQP

-140 RNKETRLRE
+140 RNRETRLRE

-156 AVLSSEDVLY
+156 AILPGEDVLY

-211 IIEFPGNLTQEQ
+211 MIEFPGNLTQEQ
-223 AKDLVDSFEAGHKGL
+223 AKDLVDAFEAGHKGL

-249 GAKFTK
+249 GAKFVK

-270 FSVEEVARVF
+270 FAVEEVARVF

-301 HNAMSFVRFS
+301 HNAIQFTRYS
-311 LTPLIS
+311 LTPLIA

-330 VFLRFNMDGLLRGD
+330 VFLRVNMDGLLRGD

-349 QVFSTGLQ
+349 QVFSTALQ
-357 AGYLSVNDVRGLMD
+357 AGYMSVNEARGLMD
-371 LRPVDNGDTPRVPLA
+371 LRPVDGGDAPRVPLA
-386 NIDIQDAGVVAE
+386 NIAVASAGIVEERERVEMAAKLVQSGYE
-398 DRKVLMAQRLITA
+398 PAAVLSAL
-411 GFDPAETMQA
+411 
-421 MGLPTITHTG
+421 GLPAMPHTG
-431 LPSVMLQGISQI
+431 LASNQLQ
-443 APDDPQSAYPA
+443 PA
-454 SED
+454 ENAQV

>member
-1 MLGNL
+1 MLANL

-63 TLPLDTFIRRDG
+63 TLPVDTFIRRDG
-75 NRLPYTPRPDW
+75 NRLPYRPRPAW
-86 VYEPEGPGTSR
+86 VYEPEGPGSSR

-118 LRNGAGAIVALQP
+118 LRNGAGDVVALQP
-131 LDPTRVDIR
+131 LDPTRVEIR
-140 RNKETRLRE
+140 RNPQTRGRE

-156 AVLSSEDVLY
+156 AVLPGEDVLY
-166 IPEMRRPGSLKGVS
+166 ITEMRRPGSLKGVS

-211 IIEFPGNLTQEQ
+211 MIEFPGNLTQEQ
-223 AKDLVDSFEAGHKGL
+223 AKDLVDAFEAGHKGL

-249 GAKFTK
+249 GAKFVK
-255 TGSDGEQAQMLESRQ
+255 TGSDGEQAQMLQSRQ
-270 FSVEEVARVF
+270 FAVEEVARVF

-301 HNAMSFVRFS
+301 HNAIQFTRYS
-311 LTPLIS
+311 LTPLIA

-330 VFLRFNMDGLLRGD
+330 VFLRINMDGLLRGD

-349 QVFSTGLQ
+349 QVFSTALQ
-357 AGYLSVNDVRGLMD
+357 AGYMSVNEARGLMD
-371 LRPVDNGDTPRVPLA
+371 MRPVEGGDAPRVPLA
-386 NIDIQDAGVVAE
+386 NIAVDSASIVEERERVE
-398 DRKVLMAQRLITA
+398 MASKLVQS
-411 GFDPAETMQA
+411 GYDPAA
-421 MGLPTITHTG
+421 VLAALGLPPMAHTG
-431 LPSVMLQGISQI
+431 LASNQLQ
-443 APDDPQSAYPA
+443 PA
-454 SED
+454 ENAQV

>member
-63 TLPLDTFIRRDG
+63 TLPVDTFIRRDG
-75 NRLPYTPRPDW
+75 NRLPYRPRPAW
-86 VYEPEGPGTSR
+86 VYEPEGPGSSR

-118 LRNGAGAIVALQP
+118 LRNGNGEIVALQP

-140 RNKETRLRE
+140 RNRETRLRE

-156 AVLSSEDVLY
+156 AILPGEDVLY

-211 IIEFPGNLTQEQ
+211 MIEFPGNLTQEQ
-223 AKDLVDSFEAGHKGL
+223 AKDLVDAFEAGHKGL

-249 GAKFTK
+249 GAKFVK

-270 FSVEEVARVF
+270 FAVEEVARVF

-301 HNAMSFVRFS
+301 HNAIQFTRYS
-311 LTPLIS
+311 LTPLIA

-330 VFLRFNMDGLLRGD
+330 VFLRVNMDGLLRGD

-349 QVFSTGLQ
+349 QVFSTALQ
-357 AGYLSVNDVRGLMD
+357 AGYMSVNEARGLMD
-371 LRPVDNGDTPRVPLA
+371 LRPVDGGDNPRVPLA
-386 NIDIQDAGVVAE
+386 NIAVASAGIVEERERVEMAAKLVQSGYE
-398 DRKVLMAQRLITA
+398 PAAVLSAL
-411 GFDPAETMQA
+411 
-421 MGLPTITHTG
+421 GLPAMPHTG
-431 LPSVMLQGISQI
+431 LASNQLQ
-443 APDDPQSAYPA
+443 PA
-454 SED
+454 ENAQV

>member
-63 TLPLDTFIRRDG
+63 TLPVDTFIRRDG
-75 NRLPYTPRPDW
+75 NRLPYRPRPAW

-118 LRNGAGAIVALQP
+118 LRNGAGEVVALQP

-140 RNKETRLRE
+140 RNKQTRLRE
-149 FVIDGGQ
+149 YVIDGGQ
-156 AVLSSEDVLY
+156 AVLSSDEVLY

-211 IIEFPGNLTQEQ
+211 MIEFPGNLTQEQ
-223 AKDLVDSFEAGHKGL
+223 AKDLVDAFEAGHKGL

-249 GAKFTK
+249 GAKFVK
-255 TGSDGEQAQMLESRQ
+255 TGSDGEQAQMLQSRQ
-270 FSVEEVARVF
+270 FAVEEVARVF

-301 HNAMSFVRFS
+301 HNAIQFTRYS
-311 LTPLIS
+311 LTPLIA

-330 VFLRFNMDGLLRGD
+330 VFLRVNMDGLLRGD

-349 QVFSTGLQ
+349 QVFSTALQ
-357 AGYLSVNDVRGLMD
+357 AGYMSVNEARGLMD
-371 LRPVDNGDTPRVPLA
+371 MRPVDGGDTPRVPLA
-386 NIDIQDAGVVAE
+386 NIAVNSAGIVEERERVEMAAKLVQSGYE
-398 DRKVLMAQRLITA
+398 PAAVLSAL
-411 GFDPAETMQA
+411 
-421 MGLPTITHTG
+421 GLPAMPHTG
-431 LPSVMLQGISQI
+431 LASNQLQ
-443 APDDPQSAYPA
+443 PA
-454 SED
+454 ENAQV